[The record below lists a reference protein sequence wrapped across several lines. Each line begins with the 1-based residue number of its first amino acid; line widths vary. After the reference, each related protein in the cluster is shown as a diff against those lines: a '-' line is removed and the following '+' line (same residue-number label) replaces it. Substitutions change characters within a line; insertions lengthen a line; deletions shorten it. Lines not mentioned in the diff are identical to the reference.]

1 MNAYDFDGTIYR
13 GDSSVDFYV
22 YCLIR
27 FPWILVLLPYQILG
41 VLAYKCRLCSKE
53 TEKSIFF
60 SFLKYVPDVTQAV
73 NSFWKK
79 NKKYI
84 ASWYLQQQ
92 KQDDIIISA
101 SPEFLLAPLC
111 SGLGITHLIAS
122 KVDIQTGKFIGK
134 NCYGEEKVHRL
145 RQYLHDARIS
155 HFYSD
160 SRSDYPLAQIA
171 DQAFLVKNATHI
183 SNWN

>member
-22 YCLIR
+22 YCLMK
-27 FPWILVLLPYQILG
+27 FPWLLVLVPYQVFGI
-41 VLAYKCRLCSKE
+41 LAYKCRLCSKE
-53 TEKSIFF
+53 SEKSIFF
-60 SFLKYVPDVTQAV
+60 SFLKFVPDVTRAV
-73 NSFWKK
+73 DNFWEKR
-79 NKKYI
+79 KKYI

-122 KVDIQTGKFIGK
+122 KVDIQTGKFIEK

>member
-1 MNAYDFDGTIYR
+1 MENNYAT
-13 GDSSVDFYV
+13 
-22 YCLIR
+22 L
-27 FPWILVLLPYQILG
+27 
-41 VLAYKCRLCSKE
+41 
-53 TEKSIFF
+53 
-60 SFLKYVPDVTQAV
+60 
-73 NSFWKK
+73 WKK

-111 SGLGITHLIAS
+111 STLGVTHLIAS
-122 KVDIQTGKFIGK
+122 RVDMHTGKFIDK

-145 RQYLHDARIS
+145 RAYLHDVRIS

-171 DQAFLVKNATHI
+171 DQSFLVKKATHI